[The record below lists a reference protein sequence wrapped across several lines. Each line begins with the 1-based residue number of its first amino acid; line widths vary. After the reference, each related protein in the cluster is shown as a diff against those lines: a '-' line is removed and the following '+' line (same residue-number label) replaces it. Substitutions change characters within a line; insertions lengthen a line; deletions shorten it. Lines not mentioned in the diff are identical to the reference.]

1 MRTERPALGLSVW
14 GTVPRPRF
22 SMAGILMFMSTA
34 SAFTEFSRVP
44 LSHVPF
50 AYSIY
55 HTPQRIDEAKT
66 ISLIRFSSYVLILDK
81 TSRVFYILI
90 MLRLSTK
97 GQYGVRAM
105 FEIARG
111 YPENPLT
118 IKEISER
125 QDVSVAYLEQI
136 LNKLRKAGIVRSVKG
151 PGGGYLLAREPGH
164 ITIAEILKELEGPV
178 AITSCLDPEEGCS
191 RVEGCVTHLLWRS
204 LGAKIEA
211 FLETITLKDLLE
223 KEPIL
228 KGVDH
233 DDSLYRF
240 DVA

>member
-1 MRTERPALGLSVW
+1 
-14 GTVPRPRF
+14 
-22 SMAGILMFMSTA
+22 
-34 SAFTEFSRVP
+34 
-44 LSHVPF
+44 
-50 AYSIY
+50 
-55 HTPQRIDEAKT
+55 
-66 ISLIRFSSYVLILDK
+66 
-81 TSRVFYILI
+81 
-90 MLRLSTK
+90 MLKLSTK

-111 YPENPLT
+111 YPENPVT

-136 LNKLRKAGIVRSVKG
+136 LNKLRRAGLIRSVKG
-151 PGGGYLLAREPGH
+151 PGGGYLLAAEPGE
-164 ITIAEILKELEGPV
+164 ISIASILKELEGPV

-211 FLETITLKDLLE
+211 FLKTITLKNLLE
-223 KEPIL
+223 QEHVL
-228 KGVDH
+228 KDFGR
-233 DDSLYRF
+233 SKAYRF

>member
-1 MRTERPALGLSVW
+1 M
-14 GTVPRPRF
+14 
-22 SMAGILMFMSTA
+22 
-34 SAFTEFSRVP
+34 
-44 LSHVPF
+44 
-50 AYSIY
+50 
-55 HTPQRIDEAKT
+55 
-66 ISLIRFSSYVLILDK
+66 
-81 TSRVFYILI
+81 

-111 YPENPLT
+111 YRRNPVT

-136 LNKLRKAGIVRSVKG
+136 LNKLRKAGLVRSVKG
-151 PGGGYLLAREPGH
+151 PGGGYLLAKEPGQ

-204 LGAKIEA
+204 LG
-211 FLETITLKDLLE
+211 
-223 KEPIL
+223 IL
-228 KGVDH
+228 CRQHLHNMNASFTNHEICFFRPVQYRIGQTAWTARSLSRCMISSACICRALSCSRKKGIRNF
-233 DDSLYRF
+233 SYS
-240 DVA
+240 